1 VAARRGSRRLQSKVG
16 NEPAACTNEDAMN
29 VITFK
34 APNGDDVGLALGQI
48 VRVRKAVDENANHAT
63 IDLSNAQLQTV
74 QGKVME
80 VIERLKAEKE

>member
-1 VAARRGSRRLQSKVG
+1 MIPSLAAFNRGWG
-16 NEPAACTNEDAMN
+16 NEPVACTNEDAMN

-34 APNGDDVGLALGQI
+34 APNGDDVGLVLGQI
-48 VRVRKAVDENANHAT
+48 VRVREAVDENANHAT
-63 IDLSNAQLQTV
+63 IDLSDAQIQTV